1 MKESTVCRIE
11 LSARVVEFI
20 AGCHDVCHK
29 GGFIRLPGDRFLGPH
44 KMNEDPATDALV
56 TKMVCIRLGLQ
67 LYWQY
72 EGVG

>member
-1 MKESTVCRIE
+1 
-11 LSARVVEFI
+11 
-20 AGCHDVCHK
+20 
-29 GGFIRLPGDRFLGPH
+29 
-44 KMNEDPATDALV
+44 MNEDPATDALV